1 LTNLNSMMMGWG
13 SSMNH
18 EAVSD
23 IVADWRV
30 FSASARVLAADT
42 EAGMVR
48 VTWDDG
54 RVSRFHVMWLRD
66 NCPCPECVSPLT
78 REQSFEIAD
87 APDDLKPAQAGADRF
102 GGLSVV
108 WSDGHRSRFDAGWL
122 RANANDEASRA
133 ERRGSA
139 AKSLWGGAP
148 TGKLPTFDYDAVV
161 SDDRALLDWLRIVR
175 DIGLTLV
182 RGVPAE
188 PGAVARL
195 AERISFIRRSNFGVL
210 FDVASKPNPDSSAY
224 TSVNLPPHTD
234 LPTREL
240 QPGVQFLHCLV
251 SGAVG
256 GDSIFVDG
264 FAIADTLRRTHP
276 EDFALLSSIPMPFW
290 NKDTRTDYRCSAPV
304 IQVDREGDV
313 SEVRCANFLR
323 GPLDAPED
331 QVAAYYRAFRHFI
344 RLGRESRFRVQRR
357 LEPGDAW
364 VFDNRR
370 VLHARTAF
378 DPSTGQRHLQGC
390 YVDRDEL
397 LSRIRIL
404 ERETLSG
411 YSGKT
416 P

>member
-1 LTNLNSMMMGWG
+1 MKY
-13 SSMNH
+13 
-18 EAVSD
+18 EAASD
-23 IVADWRV
+23 IVADWRI
-30 FSASARVLAADT
+30 FPASAKVSVVDT
-42 EAGMVR
+42 EAVMVR

-66 NCPCPECVSPLT
+66 NCPCTECVSPLT
-78 REQSFEIAD
+78 REQLFEIAD
-87 APDDLKPAQAGADRF
+87 APDDLKPARAEADHF
-102 GGLSVV
+102 GGLSLV

-122 RANANDEASRA
+122 RANACDEASRTKRRRREA
-133 ERRGSA
+133 KVFWGSER
-139 AKSLWGGAP
+139 
-148 TGKLPTFDYDAVV
+148 TGTLPSFDYDAVMA
-161 SDDRALLDWLRIVR
+161 DDEALLYWLHAVR
-175 DIGLTLV
+175 DVGLTLV
-182 RGVPAE
+182 RGVPTE
-188 PGAVARL
+188 PGSVARL

-210 FDVASKPNPDSSAY
+210 FDVASKQNPDSSAY

-240 QPGVQFLHCLV
+240 QPSLQFLHCLV
-251 SGAVG
+251 NEAVG

-264 FAIADTLRRTHP
+264 FAIADTLRRTSP

-290 NKDTRTDYRCSAPV
+290 NKDTKTDYRCSAPV
-304 IQVDREGDV
+304 IQIDREGEV

-331 QVAAYYRAFRHFI
+331 QVAGYYHAYRHFI

-357 LEPGDAW
+357 LEPGDVW

-378 DPSTGQRHLQGC
+378 DPSTGRRHLQGC

-404 ERETLSG
+404 ERQTISG

-416 P
+416 A